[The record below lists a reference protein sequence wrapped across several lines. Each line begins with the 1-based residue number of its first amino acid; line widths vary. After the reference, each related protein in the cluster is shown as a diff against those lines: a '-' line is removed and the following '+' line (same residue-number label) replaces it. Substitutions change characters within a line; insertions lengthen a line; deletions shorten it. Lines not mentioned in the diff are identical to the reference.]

1 MPVALTHS
9 PKPGLGIAP
18 PTDVVLQYEQMS
30 NTLTVRLPVDLAEW
44 LDQAART
51 AGVSRSGI
59 VRMELDRA
67 RKSSKR
73 PFLRLAGAVVGPAG
87 LSTRKGFSR
96 K

>member
-1 MPVALTHS
+1 MADWV
-9 PKPGLGIAP
+9 LG
-18 PTDVVLQYEQMS
+18 TCVLHFGQMG

-44 LDQAART
+44 LDQAAEA
-51 AGVSRSGI
+51 AGVSRSRI

-73 PFLRLAGAVVGPAG
+73 PFLHLAGAVVGPVG